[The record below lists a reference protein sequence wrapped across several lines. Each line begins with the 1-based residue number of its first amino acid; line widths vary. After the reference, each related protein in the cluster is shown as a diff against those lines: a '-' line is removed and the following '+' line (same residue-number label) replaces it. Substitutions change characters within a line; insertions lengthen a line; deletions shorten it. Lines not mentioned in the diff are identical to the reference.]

1 MVKEPSKPEHL
12 KWYYFYLNTNV
23 LSHDLHSRYNTL
35 CLFIHL
41 VSMSYIKLN
50 LTSFLSMNKAKTSNN
65 LNWNLVIPEN
75 RVLYITSFMARYSIA
90 LFQITNA
97 LSKIEYS
104 ARNPITV
111 HKSIDSIR
119 IMLIQVNFGLINW
132 WVKGDL
138 KWKRI
143 AFFKNQQRC
152 GTIPWSRVRAFLKKI
167 QIKSVWERLK
177 MI

>member
-12 KWYYFYLNTNV
+12 KRYYFYLNTNV

-119 IMLIQVNFGLINW
+119 TMLIPVKFGLINW

-138 KWKRI
+138 KWNLKTSWMC
-143 AFFKNQQRC
+143 KKK
-152 GTIPWSRVRAFLKKI
+152 LKKML
-167 QIKSVWERLK
+167 KSSSRKCCSKILFQNITYQVK
-177 MI
+177 